1 MELQRTGFFNRVEI
15 VPKKIGLNSVDLDV
29 NVDEAQTGSITAGI
43 SYGSYDGFGINASI
57 SDKNVFGT
65 GIGYSLNLMRSKKSH
80 NYAFSVVDPRVF
92 DSLYSLSVG
101 AYDQKYEFVDYT
113 KEEKGAYTSVGR
125 KLTRYLHASIGYNYA
140 SVDYSNYE
148 TADEEYNFDYQS
160 YKKSSIISSITYDN
174 TDDYFTPRE
183 GYYVNIDL
191 EYAGLSG
198 DAKFFKS
205 ELQAAAYYGLQKQ
218 LDYDLILRAKLRL
231 GHITDKGFIPRAE
244 RLYLGGSSYGVR
256 GFSTAS
262 VSPMSEGYGEGVR
275 IGGTKKGVASLEAS
289 VPIGFVKN
297 MRLTSF
303 VDYGVI
309 EGYGQTEKRTSVGA
323 QIEWRSP
330 FGPINL
336 IFAKPLNDK
345 SYDRTAK
352 FEFTVGSK
360 F

>member
-1 MELQRTGFFNRVEI
+1 
-15 VPKKIGLNSVDLDV
+15 
-29 NVDEAQTGSITAGI
+29 
-43 SYGSYDGFGINASI
+43 
-57 SDKNVFGT
+57 
-65 GIGYSLNLMRSKKSH
+65 
-80 NYAFSVVDPRVF
+80 
-92 DSLYSLSVG
+92 
-101 AYDQKYEFVDYT
+101 
-113 KEEKGAYTSVGR
+113 
-125 KLTRYLHASIGYNYA
+125 
-140 SVDYSNYE
+140 
-148 TADEEYNFDYQS
+148 
-160 YKKSSIISSITYDN
+160 
-174 TDDYFTPRE
+174 
-183 GYYVNIDL
+183 
-191 EYAGLSG
+191 
-198 DAKFFKS
+198 
-205 ELQAAAYYGLQKQ
+205 
-218 LDYDLILRAKLRL
+218 
-231 GHITDKGFIPRAE
+231 
-244 RLYLGGSSYGVR
+244 
-256 GFSTAS
+256 
-262 VSPMSEGYGEGVR
+262 MSEGYGEGVR